1 MLMALSHLHSRSI
14 IHGDVKPDNI
24 LLDIT
29 ADGVVVGKLADFDIS
44 QDQQQRITMAV
55 TRART
60 LSTFNPKGTF
70 E

>member
-1 MLMALSHLHSRSI
+1 MLMALSHLHGRSI

-24 LLDIT
+24 LIDIT
-29 ADGVVVGKLADFDIS
+29 AEGVVVGKLADFDIS

-60 LSTFNPKGTF
+60 FSVFNPKGTF